1 MDWKVAME
9 RFIRVNQICKVN
21 RRKIC
26 TERKILFPTILWAS
40 CLLVVLMLGGCGC
53 KTMYSK
59 TTGGTIYIGQPQVL
73 SRESVVPERQLEL
86 EWLRG
91 QLAKTPNE
99 ASFQGLSDNLIS
111 ESLKA
116 AISININPLQ
126 GKILNEQSKLE
137 IDQLTAARSKLALE
151 RQIEEEKLSN
161 QLKKVK
167 DEKLTQE
174 TLPSAS
180 PLDQSKLEDINKQIS
195 KMDKD
200 IKAIQGT
207 LNGTKSNQ
215 DSPPDLQNTRARKTA
230 AALTPVELL
239 RDQMAYRT
247 NVHAARREKML
258 DETHDLMGRMLYEMK
273 FSVTI
278 VPPQKQGLTAFVRLS
293 PLEGE
298 EIKANE
304 HSYSLFINRLTTLMT
319 YEYHL
324 LKGELAHNHPPAD
337 YLLLSGCEKQDAQQM
352 RSLYLK
358 DSATTSVSD
367 SSVRSIP
374 DFSIKIPDECKDK
387 KHRIK
392 YVQKKYSIFDNLFEI
407 KNVPDGVIIETAPY
421 NDASKKVFDTL
432 LAKLPK
438 DYNTIRVTSVE
449 PKEYAQNISDISARQ
464 SLLELTASLTS
475 ILQGGAAAGGN
486 VGYSKETK
494 TFLEAIKRQPLALGF
509 TDKDNLFG
517 WILGP
522 KLVLERGKA
531 CYAQVPATYP
541 LTATVV
547 APAWLSELK
556 FNLEYGWI
564 NKDGKETSNGTK
576 ETSNGTSES
585 YLTVPLVPDFQ
596 GIIETLRGE
605 TDGID
610 RRPRIIIPEEGFSLA
625 QDGDQRLLIR
635 GLNLWRNP
643 EVYVG
648 NVRAYRVDI
657 LPDMLGIYAYFNS
670 PIEIAA
676 GNKSLTVATTANHEH
691 LSGVVKILPA
701 EKSKKPEAFASVAA
715 PYIVW
720 GERTKDQEISVAID
734 TDRSPSILPVFDGY
748 AYKAGLASRRISAR
762 VVSVSSSRLTLLV
775 PKELSSSICDT
786 DIIAVD
792 VRIYENPDDMFGLSV
807 MQYPKTIVVFK
818 KDDDTKLEIKGAD
831 AKTSTKELMFDKSGS
846 VTVELHIPVKETT
859 YFCRAYPAFSD
870 SMKLTLEGETP
881 EGSSL
886 KLADLVAKSEY
897 FKNGNF
903 EFTLSK
909 EIMGQSTAMT
919 VQNLSVSYDKGT
931 QKIPILQ
938 KIKLRIPK

>member
-9 RFIRVNQICKVN
+9 HFIRVNQICKVN

-26 TERKILFPTILWAS
+26 TERKVLFPTIFWAS
-40 CLLVVLMLGGCGC
+40 CLLVVLILGGCGC

-73 SRESVVPERQLEL
+73 SRENVVPERQLEL

-137 IDQLTAARSKLALE
+137 VEQLTAARSKLALE

-174 TLPSAS
+174 TLPSVS

-200 IKAIQGT
+200 IKAIQKT

-215 DSPPDLQNTRARKTA
+215 DSPTDLQNTRARKTVA
-230 AALTPVELL
+230 TLTPVDLL

-258 DETHDLMGRMLYEMK
+258 DETHDLMGRMLYEMM

-337 YLLLSGCEKQDAQQM
+337 YLLLSGCSEKQDAQQM

-358 DSATTSVSD
+358 DSATTSLSD

-392 YVQKKYSIFDNLFEI
+392 YVQKKYSIFDNFFEI
-407 KNVPDGVIIETAPY
+407 KNVPDGVIIKTTSY
-421 NDASKKVFDTL
+421 NTSKKLFDTM
-432 LAKLPK
+432 LAKLPTG
-438 DYNTIRVTSVE
+438 YNTIRVTSVE

-475 ILQGGAAAGGN
+475 ILQGGATAGGN

-522 KLVLERGKA
+522 KLLLKRGKA

-556 FNLEYGWI
+556 FKLEYGWI
-564 NKDGKETSNGTK
+564 KKDGQEISNVTSP
-576 ETSNGTSES
+576 S

-596 GIIETLRGE
+596 GIIEALRDE
-605 TDGID
+605 TYGID

-720 GERTKDQEISVAID
+720 GERTKDQKISLAIN
-734 TDRSPSILPVFDGY
+734 TDRIPSILPAFDGY
-748 AYKAGLASRRISAR
+748 AYKEGLASQRISAK
-762 VVSVSSSRLTLLV
+762 VTPEGSSQLTLLV

-792 VRIYENPDDMFGLSV
+792 VRIHEDTDDMFGLSV
-807 MQYPKTIVVFK
+807 MQHPKTIVVFK
-818 KDDDTKLEIKGAD
+818 KEEDTKLEIKGAD
-831 AKTSTKELMFDKSGS
+831 AQTSTKVLIFDKSGS
-846 VTVELHIPVKETT
+846 VTVALHIPVKETT

-881 EGSSL
+881 EGFSL

-909 EIMGQSTAMT
+909 DIMGQSTAMT

-931 QKIPILQ
+931 QKIPLLQ
-938 KIKLRIPK
+938 KITLQIPK